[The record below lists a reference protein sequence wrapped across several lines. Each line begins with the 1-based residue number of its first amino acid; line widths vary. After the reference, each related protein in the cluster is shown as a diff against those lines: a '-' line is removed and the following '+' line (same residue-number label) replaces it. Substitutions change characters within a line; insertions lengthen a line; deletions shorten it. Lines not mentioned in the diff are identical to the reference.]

1 MCFTYG
7 YRECTRTCNEALPA
21 CCGYSTSRQLSGRA
35 ALEAHRRPTSSTL
48 RLDFSTRIRLEW
60 PSASAS
66 ASNRV
71 ESTAI
76 SFRLS
81 AARSFR
87 GPREFGSVRS
97 APRSVAS
104 RDYSTRVKEVMQ
116 TRRGP
121 AGPRRLRSSCC
132 RCSGR
137 YPIGSNRI
145 RSGHRIS
152 GDGVRRVPA
161 DGPWEAGARGA
172 RTERSG
178 LIFHPIH
185 RA

>member
-1 MCFTYG
+1 MRLLDESPIVRSNGSRSAQAAHKQHTSPRLLDSHSARVALCL
-7 YRECTRTCNEALPA
+7 ESNE
-21 CCGYSTSRQLSGRA
+21 
-35 ALEAHRRPTSSTL
+35 
-48 RLDFSTRIRLEW
+48 
-60 PSASAS
+60 
-66 ASNRV
+66 V

-81 AARSFR
+81 AARPFR
-87 GPREFGSVRS
+87 EPREFGSGRS
-97 APRSVAS
+97 AARRAA
-104 RDYSTRVKEVMQ
+104 TRLELRKLCK

-161 DGPWEAGARGA
+161 DCPGEAGARGA